1 LKLTKPDRTYILE
14 NADAPLPLIFDSSHS
29 GRLYPDD
36 FRHACPHADLTKM
49 EDRYVEDLF
58 SAAPDHGAALL
69 HALYAR
75 SYIDLNRAP
84 DDIDLKL
91 LGDVWP
97 QETYGPVRPTSRS
110 DAGIGLVSRLIRPGL
125 PIYSRTLNAAEILHR
140 IAHYYR
146 PYHAALENFI
156 EAAHYRFGAVWHIS
170 AHSMPSA
177 SATPKKA
184 LKVAGSNPVACEFVL
199 GDRDGTT
206 SGRDFTH
213 AIRDYLKK
221 QGFTV
226 SLNDPYK
233 GVELVRRYSQPTR
246 GRHSLQIEINRSL
259 FMDEETGEK
268 SKYYRSIKDKVTDF
282 IAFCSSFSKEN
293 LTSLAAD

>member
-1 LKLTKPDRTYILE
+1 MKLTKPDRTYILE
-14 NADAPLPLIFDSSHS
+14 NADAKLPLIFESSHS
-29 GRLYPDD
+29 GRKYPAD
-36 FRHACPHADLTKM
+36 FRYACPHADLAKM

-58 SAAPDHGAALL
+58 SAAPECNAALL
-69 HALYAR
+69 YALYAR
-75 SYIDLNRAP
+75 SYIDLNRAS

-97 QETYGPVRPTSRS
+97 QEEYGPVRPTSRS
-110 DAGIGLVSRLIRPGL
+110 DAGIGLISRLIKPGL
-125 PIYSRTLNAAEILHR
+125 PIYSRSLNTAEIRHR
-140 IAHYYR
+140 IEHYYK
-146 PYHAALENFI
+146 PYHATLENFI
-156 EAAHYRFGAVWHIS
+156 ESAHYRFGTVWHIS

-184 LKVAGSNPVACEFVL
+184 LKIAGSHTAPCDFVL

-213 AIRDYLKK
+213 TIRDYLKK
-221 QGFTV
+221 QGFTI

-246 GRHSLQIEINRSL
+246 GRHSLQIEINRAL
-259 FMDEETGEK
+259 FMDEECGEK
-268 SKYYRSIKDKVTDF
+268 TKNYTPLKQKVTDL
-282 IAFCSSFSKEN
+282 IAFCADYARNN
-293 LTSLAAD
+293 LISLAAD

>member
-1 LKLTKPDRTYILE
+1 MNLAKPDKTYILE

-29 GRLYPDD
+29 GRLYPVD
-36 FRHACPHADLTKM
+36 FRHACPRPELMKM

-58 SAAPDHGAALL
+58 SAAPECGAALL

-75 SYIDLNRAP
+75 SYIDLNRAA

-97 QETYGPVRPTSRS
+97 QENCGPVRPTSRS

-125 PIYSRTLNAAEILHR
+125 PIYDRTLSSAEILHR
-140 IAHYYR
+140 ITHYYT

-156 EAAHYRFGAVWHIS
+156 ESAHYRFGTVWHIS

-184 LKVAGSNPVACEFVL
+184 LRAAGTHPAPCDFVL

-206 SGRDFTH
+206 CGRDFVH
-213 AIRDYLKK
+213 AVRDYLKK
-221 QGFTV
+221 QGFSV

-246 GRHSLQIEINRSL
+246 GRHSLQIEINRAL
-259 FMDEETGEK
+259 FMDEESGEMSRDYK
-268 SKYYRSIKDKVTDF
+268 SFKDKTTSLV
-282 IAFCSSFSKEN
+282 AFCKDYCRSN